1 MWLKVFYWFRLFNAT
16 SFYIRL
22 ITETIYD
29 ISTFLIILV
38 AFLFMFA
45 NCIYVLNLYRKET
58 DLEDSEL
65 FGNFFEGHSWLNSIL
80 NQYLLALGEFNMDAF
95 SENGAGDK
103 LPNSPLVW
111 ALFIGA
117 TFITQITILN
127 MLIAIMGDT
136 FGKVSE
142 MK

>member
-1 MWLKVFYWFRLFNAT
+1 M
-16 SFYIRL
+16 
-22 ITETIYD
+22 
-29 ISTFLIILV
+29 IILV

-95 SENGAGDK
+95 SEN
-103 LPNSPLVW
+103 
-111 ALFIGA
+111 
-117 TFITQITILN
+117 
-127 MLIAIMGDT
+127 
-136 FGKVSE
+136 
-142 MK
+142 